1 MRMDTFFSKILK
13 RLNGKIL
20 ETNWGPRPYVTLTF
34 AQSLDGSISIVPSE
48 SVALSNDEAMKM
60 THRLRASHDAILI
73 GIGTLLADDPRL
85 TVRLVDGEDP
95 QPIVV
100 DSHLRLPTTARLL
113 KNRKKPWI
121 ATTENGLPG
130 KAEQLKA
137 AGAQIFQFS
146 ALPNGWVNLPEML
159 AHLYRSGIRHL
170 MVEGGARIIYS
181 FLKEQL
187 ADQVVITVA
196 PVLLGGFRAVKNPNL
211 ANGHP
216 WKYLSNVE
224 YCQLQND
231 LVLRGDVVRE
241 QK

>member
-1 MRMDTFFSKILK
+1 MDTFFSTILK
-13 RLNGKIL
+13 RLNGKKL
-20 ETNWGPRPYVTLTF
+20 ETSWGPRPYITLTF

-48 SVALSNDEAMKM
+48 SVALSNREALKM

-100 DSHLRLPTTARLL
+100 DSHLRIPLTARLL
-113 KNRKKPWI
+113 KNAKKPWI
-121 ATTENGLPG
+121 ASTGDGLPG

-137 AGAQIFQFS
+137 AGAEVFEFS

-159 AHLYRSGIRHL
+159 ARLYQLGIRHL

-187 ADQVVITVA
+187 ADQMVITVA
-196 PVLLGGFRAVKNPNL
+196 PLLLGGFRAVKNPEL

-216 WKYLSNVE
+216 WKHLANVE
-224 YCQLQND
+224 YCQLENN
-231 LVLRGDVVRE
+231 LVLRGDVMRE
-241 QK
+241 NG